1 MPRFL
6 SHTLQVIL
14 SIIFATFIMVFF
26 IICFG
31 IGVAGGFMLGC
42 WEDVASLDLQKL
54 EYKQDTQTWRQN
66 LEVYSSICEVQLEDT
81 SVFLIDKLKR
91 IEYKNILPGNKDINS
106 PGQYLLQLNG
116 KTGEQNG
123 SIKLFT
129 RHFDYPNLSEESLA
143 KRYHLTV
150 NSGKIIQMQDD
161 TGNSIRSFYLEPELI
176 AEPTEDDTH
185 TKRKIIP
192 LVDMPTKL
200 KDAFIAIEDR
210 RFYQHSGI
218 DVVRLIGA
226 IKDFLGSGNEIGATS
241 TLTQQLTRN
250 VYLGTERNLQRKVR
264 EMLLAFRI
272 EKQLS
277 KDQILEGYLNYI
289 DFGRFKHQQLF
300 GVQKAAMTFFGKE
313 VSELDYHECA
323 LLAAIPKGTTMYS
336 PAKNPENARRRR
348 NTVLRVMFDQKFIT
362 EKEYNENRNQPIKI
376 QHSSESSVKAKEYTA
391 GHFIRHIKSELE
403 KIPEIKDRLY
413 NEGLKVYTTIDMSMQ
428 TVGVNAIGDHLR
440 YMDRIWGK
448 HLPDYD
454 TNKENRNG
462 IHPISNY
469 LQAGLIAFVPQTGQ
483 VKAMVGGRDYFIT
496 DKDFK
501 DKPNFNEFNRT
512 LGTKRDPARRQP
524 GSAFKPIVFAALMQE
539 PAIVTPSTILIDELW
554 GMSPAPGQPIW
565 YPDNYTNT
573 FRGPLIPRDIIK
585 QSINVPTVRA
595 ALETPLNEDGLWE
608 GINRIVKLTKQM
620 GIDSPMIPTPALTL
634 GASEMKVVELTA
646 AYGVFANRGIRVE
659 PSYIEYVVDSDGK
672 PIYHKQPERTRV
684 LDEKVAYQITSF
696 LQSVIRNGTG
706 IRTLSNPAFA
716 DVKKGKWDLAG
727 KTGTT
732 NDNVDAWFVGYSTN
746 LVVGV
751 WVGLDSQR
759 RNRKNYNE
767 QGSRAA
773 LPIWI
778 RFMAEAARGPKRTFP
793 IPEGIEFWEIDKTTG
808 LLRNKDTCPPE
819 NISNE
824 PFIKGQEP
832 TRICDQH

>member
-1 MPRFL
+1 MLRFL
-6 SHTLQVIL
+6 SHTLQVII
-14 SIIFATFIMVFF
+14 SIVLVTFIMVFF
-26 IICFG
+26 IVCFG

-66 LEVYSSICEVQLEDT
+66 LEVYSSVCEVQLQDT
-81 SVFLIDKLKR
+81 SVFLIDKLER
-91 IEYKNILPGNKDINS
+91 IEYEKILPGNKGIND
-106 PGQYLLQLNG
+106 PGQYLIQLSGETG
-116 KTGEQNG
+116 KQNG
-123 SIKLFT
+123 SIQLFT

-143 KRYHLTV
+143 KRIHLTV
-150 NSGKIIQMQDD
+150 NSGKIILMHDD
-161 TGNSIRSFYLEPELI
+161 SGNTIRSFYLEPELI

-185 TKRKIIP
+185 TKRKIIR

-218 DVVRLIGA
+218 DVVRLVGA

-250 VYLGTERNLQRKVR
+250 VYLGKERNLQRKVR

-289 DFGRFKHQQLF
+289 DFGRHNHQQLF
-300 GVQKAAMTFFGKE
+300 GVQKAAMAFFGKD
-313 VSELDYHECA
+313 VAELDYHECA
-323 LLAAIPKGTTMYS
+323 LLAAIPKGTTLYS

-348 NTVLRVMFDQKFIT
+348 DTVLTVMLDQKFIT
-362 EKEYNENRNQPIKI
+362 ETEYNENRNQPIKV

-391 GHFIRHIKSELE
+391 GHFIQHIKSELE
-403 KIPEIKDRLY
+403 KIPEIKDSLY

-428 TVGVNAIGDHLR
+428 SVAVNTVGDHLR
-440 YMDRIWGK
+440 LLDSVYGK
-448 HLPDYD
+448 HLPNYD
-454 TNKENRNG
+454 TNKENKNG
-462 IHPISNY
+462 IHPITNY

-539 PAIVTPSTILIDELW
+539 PAIVTPSTILVDESW
-554 GMSPAPGQPIW
+554 GMIPAPGQPIW
-565 YPDNYTNT
+565 YPDNYSHT
-573 FRGPLIPRDIIK
+573 FKGPLIIRDIIK
-585 QSINVPTVRA
+585 RSINVPTVRA
-595 ALETPLNEDGLWE
+595 ALETPINEDGLWE
-608 GINRIVKLTKQM
+608 GINRIVKLTKRM

-634 GASEMKVVELTA
+634 GASGMKVVELTA

-659 PSYIEYVVDSDGK
+659 PSYVHYVVDSDGR
-672 PIYHKQPERTRV
+672 PVYHKQPERTRV

-696 LQSVIRNGTG
+696 LQSVIRAGTG
-706 IRTLSNPAFA
+706 IRATRNPAFQGWE
-716 DVKKGKWDLAG
+716 VAG

-732 NDNVDAWFVGYSTN
+732 NENVDAWFVGYSTD

-759 RNRKNYNE
+759 RNLKNYNKE
-767 QGSRAA
+767 GAEAA

-778 RFMAEAARGPKRTFP
+778 RFMAEAARGPKKKFP

>member
-1 MPRFL
+1 MLRFL
-6 SHTLQVIL
+6 SHTLQVII
-14 SIIFATFIMVFF
+14 SIVLVTFIMVFF
-26 IICFG
+26 IVCFG
-31 IGVAGGFMLGC
+31 TGVVGGFMLGC

-66 LEVYSSICEVQLEDT
+66 LEVYSSVCEVQLQDT
-81 SVFLIDKLKR
+81 SVFLIDKLER
-91 IEYKNILPGNKDINS
+91 IEYEKILPGNKGIND
-106 PGQYLLQLNG
+106 PGQYLIQLSGETG
-116 KTGEQNG
+116 KQNG
-123 SIKLFT
+123 SIQLFT

-143 KRYHLTV
+143 KRIHLTV
-150 NSGKIIQMQDD
+150 NSGKIILMHDD
-161 TGNSIRSFYLEPELI
+161 SGNTIRSFYLEPELI

-185 TKRKIIP
+185 TKRKIIR

-218 DVVRLIGA
+218 DVVRLVGA

-289 DFGRFKHQQLF
+289 DFGRHNHQQLF
-300 GVQKAAMTFFGKE
+300 GVQKAAMAFFGKD
-313 VSELDYHECA
+313 VAELDYHECA

-348 NTVLRVMFDQKFIT
+348 DTVLTVMLNQKFIT
-362 EKEYNENRNQPIKI
+362 ETEYNENRNQPIKV

-391 GHFIRHIKSELE
+391 GHFIQHIKSELE
-403 KIPEIKDRLY
+403 KIPEIKDSLY

-428 TVGVNAIGDHLR
+428 SVAVNTIGDHLR
-440 YMDRIWGK
+440 LLDSMYGK
-448 HLPDYD
+448 HLPNYD
-454 TNKENRNG
+454 TNKENKNG
-462 IHPISNY
+462 IHPITNY

-539 PAIVTPSTILIDELW
+539 PSIVNPSTILVDEIW

-565 YPDNYTNT
+565 YPDNYSHT
-573 FRGPLIPRDIIK
+573 FKGPLTVRDIIK
-585 QSINVPTVRA
+585 RSINVPTVRA
-595 ALETPLNEDGLWE
+595 ALETPINEDGLWE
-608 GINRIVKLTKQM
+608 GINRIVKLTKRM

-634 GASEMKVVELTA
+634 GASGMKVVELTA

-659 PSYIEYVVDSDGK
+659 PSYVHYVVDSDGK
-672 PIYHKQPERTRV
+672 PVYHKQPERTRV

-696 LQSVIRNGTG
+696 LQSVIREGTG
-706 IRTLSNPAFA
+706 IRATRNPAFQ
-716 DVKKGKWDLAG
+716 DWEVAG

-732 NDNVDAWFVGYSTN
+732 NENVDAWFVGYSTD

-759 RNRKNYNE
+759 RNLKNYNE
-767 QGSRAA
+767 EGAKAA

-778 RFMAEAARGPKRTFP
+778 RFMAEAARGPKKKFP

>member
-1 MPRFL
+1 MLRFL
-6 SHTLQVIL
+6 SHTLQVIISL
-14 SIIFATFIMVFF
+14 ILVASIMLFF
-26 IICFG
+26 VICFG
-31 IGVAGGFMLGC
+31 IGVAGGFVFGC

-66 LEVYSSICEVQLEDT
+66 LEVYSSICEVQLQDT
-81 SVFLIDKLKR
+81 TTFLIDKLER
-91 IEYKNILPGNKDINS
+91 LEYEKVLPGNKGIND
-106 PGQYLLQLNG
+106 PGQYLIQLSGETG
-116 KTGEQNG
+116 KQNG
-123 SIKLFT
+123 TIELFT
-129 RHFDYPNLSEESLA
+129 RHFDYPYMEDESLV
-143 KRYHLTV
+143 KRVYLTV
-150 NSGKIIQMQDD
+150 NSGKIILMHDD
-161 TGNSIRSFYLEPELI
+161 SGNTIRSFYLEPELI
-176 AEPTEDDTH
+176 AEPTEDDTR
-185 TKRKIIP
+185 TKRKIIR

-218 DVVRLIGA
+218 DVVRLVGA
-226 IKDFLGSGNEIGATS
+226 ITDFVGTGNEIEATS

-250 VYLGTERNLQRKVR
+250 VYLGKERNLQRKVR

-313 VSELDYHECA
+313 VSELDFHECA

-336 PAKNPENARRRR
+336 PAKNPENARKRR
-348 NTVLRVMFDQKFIT
+348 NTVLRAMHHQGFIT

-448 HLPDYD
+448 HLPNYD
-454 TNKENRNG
+454 TNKENKNG
-462 IHPISNY
+462 IHPITNY
-469 LQAGLIAFVPQTGQ
+469 LQAALIAFEPQTGQ
-483 VKAMVGGRDYFIT
+483 VKAMVGGRDFFIT

-501 DKPNFNEFNRT
+501 DKPNKNEFNRT

-539 PAIVTPSTILIDELW
+539 PAIVTPSTILVDESW
-554 GMSPAPGQPIW
+554 GMIPAPGQPMW
-565 YPDNYTNT
+565 YPDNYSKT
-573 FRGPLIPRDIIK
+573 FKGPLTIRDVIK
-585 QSINVPTVRA
+585 RSINVPTVRA
-595 ALETPLNEDGLWE
+595 ALETSKNEDGLWE
-608 GINRIVKLTKQM
+608 GINRIIKLTHRM
-620 GIDSPMIPTPALTL
+620 GIDSPMIPVPALTL
-634 GASEMKVVELTA
+634 GASGLKVVELTA

-659 PSYIEYVVDSDGK
+659 PSYVEYVVDSDGK

-696 LQSVIRNGTG
+696 LQSVITEGTG
-706 IRTLSNPAFA
+706 IRATRNPAFNGWE
-716 DVKKGKWDLAG
+716 VAG

-732 NDNVDAWFVGYSTN
+732 NDNVDAWFVGYSTD

-751 WVGLDSQR
+751 WVGLDRQR
-759 RNRKNYNE
+759 SNRKNYNQE
-767 QGSRAA
+767 GAKAA

-778 RFMAEAARGPKRTFP
+778 RFMAEAARGPKKKFP

-808 LLRNKDTCPPE
+808 LLKNKDTCPPE
-819 NISNE
+819 NVSNE

-832 TRICDQH
+832 TKICDQH